1 MGNKTFRKATLW
13 LLVLFAV
20 FLFAPFSSSAD
31 DGYDAH
37 FFIRY
42 DSSTQTEDGTTSYH
56 PSHYFPVGTTA
67 SDYVYGSGGSD
78 YTSVDGKVL
87 TKVAYVAGA
96 EKVITE
102 GNVNLYDSFDTE
114 TNTEAL
120 HKYFETVYNNILQ
133 EPSKDVI
140 QTSIEKALGTKYA
153 TLYAKGE
160 IDVLWY
166 VSKAESSYVNVDGV
180 VYYVKTGQVVDK
192 PETDSST
199 VEIDGIKNL
208 KGRNFKKGDSWNFA
222 IQADTDGAPMPEKT
236 TARIQPE
243 DDAVEYFTF
252 GEIRFTRADL
262 KGANSKTFR
271 YTITESGSVANVT
284 NDSASHT
291 VNVTVSY
298 DRNKRKLSAKAEYM
312 NGGKSGSSAEFNNE
326 YHKPVTRVQV
336 EKVWSDSNDRSR
348 MRPESITIHLLRNGE
363 EIKTKTVTEAN
374 DWKWTFDNLDKF
386 DANDKE
392 YKYTI
397 KEDTVPFYTSAEST
411 DADGNTVITNTYKP
425 EKLELK
431 GDAALK
437 VTKVVVGKKSAEPF
451 TFKLTAAENY
461 GDAVKMPA
469 NTEVKTSDR
478 IPADGAET
486 KSFQP
491 VEITKAGTYKFKVK
505 ETTTTTA
512 GGWNYDNRERT
523 LTVKVA
529 DNKGHLEVVDADS
542 TLSATVT
549 NTFTPA
555 VMDGDTAIIGLKT
568 LIGRNMLKDEE
579 FNFTLKA
586 GDAATQKAIDEKDIV
601 LGSTNARVST
611 LADGSTTTF
620 MFGRA
625 EFSKEGE
632 YTFIV
637 TEKDGGKPGM
647 KYDTEG
653 KVLKVK
659 VSKEDG
665 VLKAVQMN
673 SPSYKNVYEAAGEYT
688 PAGTK
693 TLLNENGNKLSVKD
707 GQFEFNVYYS
717 GHEAR
722 EPVTTGTT
730 GSGKDAPIHFG
741 TLSYTISDL
750 EKLVAKGYADKKVL
764 ANGAEYSINYAVTEK
779 ETGNSALQQNTQTQ
793 TFRVVMKD
801 NGTGK
806 LTVKSGT
813 GKKLNFENEYKSEKA
828 TANFE
833 GLKVLEGRN
842 LKADEFTFKVTSDDA
857 DAPMPK
863 AREAQNRANGSV
875 NFGTVT
881 YGKDDLGDATEKTFT
896 YKVTESGK
904 QPGVRNDTETK
915 IVKVTVKDDGKG
927 HITAELDPK
936 AAPLFTFNNTYSTTS
951 RESSVTGQ
959 VSIKKA
965 LAGRAMEDG
974 EFHFVLKDENGK
986 TVGEGTNDKDGNI
999 SFPALTFKSVGT
1011 YNYTVEE
1018 VTGNDSHITYDATPY
1033 KVSAVVTDNLDGTL
1047 KVTWKSGTGAILF
1060 KNTYTVDPTDAAPS
1074 VEKKITGGNP
1084 AKDSTF
1090 RFTLTGTG
1098 NAPMPK
1104 GSVDGEKTETITGE
1118 GQTDFGKITFTR
1130 AGTYTYKV
1138 TEELGNEASYN
1149 YDSTEYTLTYKV
1161 TDVRGELKAEQSITA
1176 GGKSAD
1182 SMVFTNEYA
1191 PASMEGD
1198 AAITG
1203 TKELVGRSM
1212 LDGET
1217 FDFALKAGDEATQ
1230 KAIDDKDIVLT
1241 DTDASL
1247 SGMKDGE
1254 KATFSFGRAE
1264 FSKEGEYTFTVTE
1277 KDGGKAGMTY
1287 DTEAKTFKVKVFK
1300 KNGVM
1305 STVQEN
1311 KPTFK
1316 NTYEASG
1323 EYTPAG
1329 SKTLLNENG
1338 NKLSVKDNQFKFSVY
1353 YAGHEDGEPVITGTT
1368 TGGKDAAIQFG
1379 KLSYTISDLEKL
1391 VAKGYADKKVLE
1403 DGAEYSINYAVTE
1416 NAPKNSALQPNTQ
1429 VQTFRVV
1436 VTDNGSGNLA
1446 AKSTYGQK
1454 IAFENLYKSDKATV
1468 NLAEQKVL
1476 EGRTLKA
1483 DEFSFKVTSDEANA
1497 PMPEQTEVQN
1507 KADGS
1512 VNFGAITYGKND
1524 LGDATE
1530 KTFTYKVTESGN
1542 HPGVAN
1548 DTETKTVKVTVT
1560 DDGKGHIT
1568 AEMNPKAAPL
1578 FTFNNTYS
1586 TASQDSSVTGQVSIK
1601 KALAG
1606 RGMEDGEFHFV
1617 LKDENGKT
1625 VGNAANDKAG
1635 NITFDKLT
1643 FKKVGTYNYTVEEV
1657 AGNDRHITYDATPYT
1672 ISAIVTDNL
1681 DGTLKV
1687 TWKSGT
1693 GAILFKNTYTPD
1705 STDAAPSVEKKIAGK
1720 NPAKDS
1726 TFHFTLTGKDNA
1738 PMPEGSKDGRK
1749 TVKITGEGK
1758 ADFGKINFTRVG
1770 TYTYK
1775 VAEEN
1780 GNESS
1785 YNYDSTEYT
1794 LTYKVTDV
1802 RGTLKAEQSI
1812 TAGDKSADAM
1822 VFTNKYAPAS
1832 MEGDAA
1838 ITGTKEL
1845 VGRSMLKDEKFEFV
1859 LKAGDAE
1866 TQKALD
1872 EKDIVLDDTNASLS
1886 GMKDGEKA
1894 TFSFGRA
1901 EFSKE
1906 GEYTFTVT
1914 EKDGGKAGMTYDDNK
1929 KVLKVKV
1936 AKKNGI
1942 MTAVQE
1948 EIPAFRN
1955 TYEAAGEYTPEGTKT
1970 LLSEKKNKL
1979 TIKAGEFKFSVYYA
1993 GHEDQKPVTTGVTT
2007 SGKDADIHFGTLSY
2021 TVSDLEELVTK
2032 GYADKAELDNG
2043 ARYYIDYVVVE
2054 NASENNA
2061 LQANTQAPTFR
2072 VEVTDNGDG
2081 TLTAESEEGSKLAF
2095 ENLYKSDKATV
2106 HCNGQKVLEG
2116 RPLKADEFTFNVTS
2130 NDETAPMPEKTEV
2143 KNEEGGNID
2152 FGTITYGKD
2161 DLGDET
2167 EKTFTYQVKE
2177 SGEQPGVANDT
2188 ETKTVK
2194 VTVKDDGE
2202 GHITAETEPKE
2213 APLFAFNNTY
2223 STTSKESS
2231 VTDTVKI
2238 RKTLT
2243 GRKLKNKEFTFV
2255 LKDKDGKNVAEA
2267 KNNADGSVAFKNLT
2281 FDEVGTYNYTVKE
2294 VKGNAKRVT
2303 YDANAYQVTATVTD
2317 NLDGTLSVKW
2327 STGTKKE
2334 IHFYNRY
2341 KKKTVNDSNSH
2352 GKNGDKDDNN
2362 NIGPFTG
2369 DDNNAD
2375 LYLGLMGASAAILA
2389 ALAGSRKKRKR

>member
-1 MGNKTFRKATLW
+1 M
-13 LLVLFAV
+13 LVLFAV
-20 FLFAPFSSSAD
+20 FCFAPFSSSAD

-42 DSSTQTEDGTTSYH
+42 DSSTQTEDGTTQYS
-56 PSHYFPVGTTA
+56 PKHYFPVGTTA
-67 SDYVYGSGGSD
+67 PDYVYGNSGSD

-87 TKVAYVAGA
+87 TKVAYVPGA
-96 EKVITE
+96 ETVITG
-102 GNVNLYDSFDTE
+102 GNVNLYDSFGTE
-114 TNTEAL
+114 ANTEAL
-120 HKYFETVYNNILQ
+120 HKYFKTVYDNILQ
-133 EPSKDVI
+133 EPSRDVI
-140 QTSIEKALGTKYA
+140 QASIEKALGAKYA

-192 PETDSST
+192 PETDSGT

-222 IQADTDGAPMPEKT
+222 IQADTNDAPMPEKT
-236 TARIQPE
+236 TARIQSE
-243 DDAVEYFTF
+243 DGAVEYFTF
-252 GEIRFTRADL
+252 GEIHFTRADL
-262 KGANSKTFR
+262 KGSNSKTFR

-298 DRNKRKLSAKAEYM
+298 DRNKSKLSAKAEYL

-363 EIKTKTVTEAN
+363 EIKTKTVTEAD

-437 VTKVVVGKKSAEPF
+437 VTKVVIGKKSTEPF

-469 NTEVKTSDR
+469 NTEVKTSDS

-555 VMDGDTAIIGLKT
+555 VMDADTAITGRKT
-568 LIGRNMLKDEE
+568 LVGRNMLKDEE

-586 GDAATQKAIDEKDIV
+586 GDAATRKAIDEKDIV

-673 SPSYKNVYEAAGEYT
+673 SPSCKNVYEAAGEYT

-717 GHEAR
+717 GHEDR

-793 TFRVVMKD
+793 TFRVVVKD

-806 LTVKSGT
+806 LTVESGT
-813 GKKLNFENEYKSEKA
+813 GKKLNFENIYKSDKA
-828 TANFE
+828 TVNFE
-833 GLKVLEGRN
+833 GQKVLEGRN

-896 YKVTESGK
+896 YKVSESGK
-904 QPGVRNDTETK
+904 QPGVSNDTETK

-927 HITAELDPK
+927 HITAETNPK
-936 AAPLFTFNNTYSTTS
+936 TAPLFAFNNTYSTKPMDS
-951 RESSVTGQ
+951 AVTGQ
-959 VSIKKA
+959 VQIKKA
-965 LAGRAMEDG
+965 LAGRSMEEG
-974 EFHFVLKDENGK
+974 EFHFVLKNEEGK
-986 TVGEGTNDKDGNI
+986 TLDNAVNDKDGNI
-999 SFPALTFKSVGT
+999 TFKKLTFKNVGT

-1018 VTGNDSHITYDATPY
+1018 VAGNDRHITYDTNSY
-1033 KVSAVVTDNLDGTL
+1033 NVSAAVTDNLDGTL
-1047 KVTWKSGTGAILF
+1047 KVTWTSGTGAILF
-1060 KNTYTVDPTDAAPS
+1060 KNTYTVDPTDATPS
-1074 VEKKITGGNP
+1074 VEKKIAGGNP

-1090 RFTLTGTG
+1090 RFTLTGKD
-1098 NAPMPK
+1098 NAPMPE
-1104 GSVDGEKTETITGE
+1104 GSKDGKKSTSVTGE
-1118 GQTDFGKITFTR
+1118 GKADFGKITFDK

-1138 TEELGNEASYN
+1138 AEENGNESSYN
-1149 YDSTEYTLTYKV
+1149 YDSNEYTLIYKV
-1161 TDVRGELKAEQSITA
+1161 KDVKGELKAEQSITA
-1176 GGKSAD
+1176 GDKSAD
-1182 SMVFTNEYA
+1182 EMVFTNEYA
-1191 PASMEGD
+1191 PASMDGD
-1198 AAITG
+1198 TAITG
-1203 TKELVGRSM
+1203 TKELAGRSM
-1212 LDGET
+1212 QKDEKFEFT
-1217 FDFALKAGDEATQ
+1217 LKAGDEATQ
-1230 KAIDDKDIVLT
+1230 KAIDEKDIVLD
-1241 DTDASL
+1241 DTNASL
-1247 SGMKDGE
+1247 SGMRDGQ
-1254 KATFSFGRAE
+1254 KSTFSFGRAE

-1287 DTEAKTFKVKVFK
+1287 DTKEKTFKVKVAK
-1300 KNGVM
+1300 VNGIM
-1305 STVQEN
+1305 TAVQEET
-1311 KPTFK
+1311 PTFK
-1316 NTYEASG
+1316 NVYEAFG
-1323 EYTPAG
+1323 EFTPAG
-1329 SKTLLNENG
+1329 TKTLLSENG

-1353 YAGHEDGEPVITGTT
+1353 YTGHTDGEAVTTGTT
-1368 TGGKDAAIQFG
+1368 GNGKDAEIGFG

-1391 VAKGYADKKVLE
+1391 VAKGYADKE
-1403 DGAEYSINYAVTE
+1403 
-1416 NAPKNSALQPNTQ
+1416 
-1429 VQTFRVV
+1429 
-1436 VTDNGSGNLA
+1436 
-1446 AKSTYGQK
+1446 
-1454 IAFENLYKSDKATV
+1454 
-1468 NLAEQKVL
+1468 
-1476 EGRTLKA
+1476 
-1483 DEFSFKVTSDEANA
+1483 
-1497 PMPEQTEVQN
+1497 
-1507 KADGS
+1507 
-1512 VNFGAITYGKND
+1512 
-1524 LGDATE
+1524 
-1530 KTFTYKVTESGN
+1530 
-1542 HPGVAN
+1542 
-1548 DTETKTVKVTVT
+1548 
-1560 DDGKGHIT
+1560 
-1568 AEMNPKAAPL
+1568 
-1578 FTFNNTYS
+1578 
-1586 TASQDSSVTGQVSIK
+1586 
-1601 KALAG
+1601 
-1606 RGMEDGEFHFV
+1606 
-1617 LKDENGKT
+1617 
-1625 VGNAANDKAG
+1625 
-1635 NITFDKLT
+1635 
-1643 FKKVGTYNYTVEEV
+1643 
-1657 AGNDRHITYDATPYT
+1657 
-1672 ISAIVTDNL
+1672 
-1681 DGTLKV
+1681 
-1687 TWKSGT
+1687 
-1693 GAILFKNTYTPD
+1693 
-1705 STDAAPSVEKKIAGK
+1705 
-1720 NPAKDS
+1720 
-1726 TFHFTLTGKDNA
+1726 
-1738 PMPEGSKDGRK
+1738 
-1749 TVKITGEGK
+1749 
-1758 ADFGKINFTRVG
+1758 
-1770 TYTYK
+1770 
-1775 VAEEN
+1775 
-1780 GNESS
+1780 
-1785 YNYDSTEYT
+1785 
-1794 LTYKVTDV
+1794 
-1802 RGTLKAEQSI
+1802 
-1812 TAGDKSADAM
+1812 
-1822 VFTNKYAPAS
+1822 
-1832 MEGDAA
+1832 
-1838 ITGTKEL
+1838 
-1845 VGRSMLKDEKFEFV
+1845 
-1859 LKAGDAE
+1859 
-1866 TQKALD
+1866 
-1872 EKDIVLDDTNASLS
+1872 
-1886 GMKDGEKA
+1886 
-1894 TFSFGRA
+1894 
-1901 EFSKE
+1901 
-1906 GEYTFTVT
+1906 
-1914 EKDGGKAGMTYDDNK
+1914 
-1929 KVLKVKV
+1929 
-1936 AKKNGI
+1936 
-1942 MTAVQE
+1942 
-1948 EIPAFRN
+1948 
-1955 TYEAAGEYTPEGTKT
+1955 
-1970 LLSEKKNKL
+1970 
-1979 TIKAGEFKFSVYYA
+1979 
-1993 GHEDQKPVTTGVTT
+1993 
-2007 SGKDADIHFGTLSY
+2007 
-2021 TVSDLEELVTK
+2021 
-2032 GYADKAELDNG
+2032 ELDNG
-2043 ARYYIDYVVVE
+2043 ARYYIDYVVIE

-2061 LQANTQAPTFR
+2061 LQANTQEPTFR

-2081 TLTAESEEGSKLAF
+2081 TLRAESEEGSKLAF
-2095 ENLYKSDKATV
+2095 ENLYKSNKATV
-2106 HCNGQKVLEG
+2106 HLNGQKVLEG

-2130 NDETAPMPEKTEV
+2130 DEENAPMPEKTEV
-2143 KNEEGGNID
+2143 KNKEGGNID

-2161 DLGDET
+2161 DLGDAT

-2194 VTVKDDGE
+2194 VTVKDDGKC
-2202 GHITAETEPKE
+2202 HITAETEPKE

-2267 KNNADGSVAFKNLT
+2267 KNNADGSIAFKSLT

-2294 VKGNAKRVT
+2294 VKGNAKRVS

-2341 KKKTVNDSNSH
+2341 KKKTVTPNPSGKH
-2352 GKNGDKDDNN
+2352 GGKADNN

-2369 DDNNAD
+2369 DDSNAD

-2389 ALAGSRKKRKR
+2389 ALAGSRKKRKL

>member
-1 MGNKTFRKATLW
+1 M
-13 LLVLFAV
+13 VAV

-42 DSSTQTEDGTTSYH
+42 DSSTQTEDGTTHYS
-56 PSHYFPVGTTA
+56 PKHYFPVGTTA
-67 SDYVYGSGGSD
+67 SGYVYGSGGSD

-87 TKVAYVAGA
+87 TKSAYVPGA
-96 EKVITE
+96 EAAITG

-114 TNTEAL
+114 AL
-120 HKYFETVYNNILQ
+120 HTYFKTVYDNILQ
-133 EPSKDVI
+133 EPSRDVI
-140 QTSIEKALGTKYA
+140 QASIEKALGAKYA
-153 TLYAKGE
+153 EMYAKGE

-222 IQADTDGAPMPEKT
+222 IKADTDDAPMPEKT

-252 GEIRFTRADL
+252 GEIHFTRADL
-262 KGANSKTFR
+262 KGSNSKTFR

-298 DRNKRKLSAKAEYM
+298 DQNKRKLSAKAEYL

-363 EIKTKTVTEAN
+363 EIKTKTVTEAD

-397 KEDTVPFYTSAEST
+397 KEDTVPFYTSAENT

-469 NTEVKTSDR
+469 NTEVNTSDS

-512 GGWNYDNRERT
+512 GGWDYDNRERT

-555 VMDGDTAIIGLKT
+555 VMDGDTAITGLKT

-717 GHEAR
+717 GHEDR

-764 ANGAEYSINYAVTEK
+764 ENGAEYSINYTVTEK

-828 TANFE
+828 TVNFE

-896 YKVTESGK
+896 YKVSESGNH
-904 QPGVRNDTETK
+904 PGVSNDTATK
-915 IVKVTVKDDGKG
+915 TVKVTVKDDGKG
-927 HITAELDPK
+927 HITAETDPK
-936 AAPLFTFNNTYSTTS
+936 AAPLFTFNNTYSTAPQD
-951 RESSVTGQ
+951 SSVTGQ

-965 LAGRAMEDG
+965 LAGRTMEDG
-974 EFHFVLKDENGK
+974 EFRFVLKDENGK

-999 SFPALTFKSVGT
+999 SFPALTFKNVGT

-1018 VTGNDSHITYDATPY
+1018 VAGNDSHITYDATPY

-1060 KNTYTVDPTDAAPS
+1060 KNTYRVDPTDVAPS
-1074 VEKKITGGNP
+1074 AEKKITGENP

-1104 GSVDGEKTETITGE
+1104 GSVDGEKTETIAGE

-1138 TEELGNEASYN
+1138 TEELGNETSYN

-1230 KAIDDKDIVLT
+1230 KAIDEKDIVLT

-1287 DTEAKTFKVKVFK
+1287 DD
-1300 KNGVM
+1300 
-1305 STVQEN
+1305 
-1311 KPTFK
+1311 
-1316 NTYEASG
+1316 
-1323 EYTPAG
+1323 
-1329 SKTLLNENG
+1329 NE
-1338 NKLSVKDNQFKFSVY
+1338 
-1353 YAGHEDGEPVITGTT
+1353 
-1368 TGGKDAAIQFG
+1368 
-1379 KLSYTISDLEKL
+1379 
-1391 VAKGYADKKVLE
+1391 
-1403 DGAEYSINYAVTE
+1403 
-1416 NAPKNSALQPNTQ
+1416 
-1429 VQTFRVV
+1429 
-1436 VTDNGSGNLA
+1436 
-1446 AKSTYGQK
+1446 
-1454 IAFENLYKSDKATV
+1454 
-1468 NLAEQKVL
+1468 
-1476 EGRTLKA
+1476 
-1483 DEFSFKVTSDEANA
+1483 
-1497 PMPEQTEVQN
+1497 
-1507 KADGS
+1507 
-1512 VNFGAITYGKND
+1512 
-1524 LGDATE
+1524 
-1530 KTFTYKVTESGN
+1530 
-1542 HPGVAN
+1542 
-1548 DTETKTVKVTVT
+1548 
-1560 DDGKGHIT
+1560 
-1568 AEMNPKAAPL
+1568 
-1578 FTFNNTYS
+1578 
-1586 TASQDSSVTGQVSIK
+1586 
-1601 KALAG
+1601 
-1606 RGMEDGEFHFV
+1606 
-1617 LKDENGKT
+1617 
-1625 VGNAANDKAG
+1625 
-1635 NITFDKLT
+1635 
-1643 FKKVGTYNYTVEEV
+1643 
-1657 AGNDRHITYDATPYT
+1657 
-1672 ISAIVTDNL
+1672 
-1681 DGTLKV
+1681 
-1687 TWKSGT
+1687 
-1693 GAILFKNTYTPD
+1693 
-1705 STDAAPSVEKKIAGK
+1705 
-1720 NPAKDS
+1720 
-1726 TFHFTLTGKDNA
+1726 
-1738 PMPEGSKDGRK
+1738 
-1749 TVKITGEGK
+1749 
-1758 ADFGKINFTRVG
+1758 
-1770 TYTYK
+1770 
-1775 VAEEN
+1775 
-1780 GNESS
+1780 
-1785 YNYDSTEYT
+1785 
-1794 LTYKVTDV
+1794 
-1802 RGTLKAEQSI
+1802 
-1812 TAGDKSADAM
+1812 
-1822 VFTNKYAPAS
+1822 
-1832 MEGDAA
+1832 
-1838 ITGTKEL
+1838 
-1845 VGRSMLKDEKFEFV
+1845 
-1859 LKAGDAE
+1859 
-1866 TQKALD
+1866 
-1872 EKDIVLDDTNASLS
+1872 
-1886 GMKDGEKA
+1886 
-1894 TFSFGRA
+1894 
-1901 EFSKE
+1901 
-1906 GEYTFTVT
+1906 
-1914 EKDGGKAGMTYDDNK
+1914 

-1948 EIPAFRN
+1948 ETPAFRN

-2007 SGKDADIHFGTLSY
+2007 SGKDAAIHFGTLTY
-2021 TVSDLEELVTK
+2021 TVSDLEKLVAK

-2106 HCNGQKVLEG
+2106 HFNGQKVLEG

-2161 DLGDET
+2161 DLGDAT

-2267 KNNADGSVAFKNLT
+2267 KNNADGSVAFKSLT

-2294 VKGNAKRVT
+2294 VKGNAKRVS
-2303 YDANAYQVTATVTD
+2303 YDTNAYNVTATVTD

-2334 IHFYNRY
+2334 IRFYNRY
-2341 KKKTVNDSNSH
+2341 KTKTVTSNSNGKH
-2352 GKNGDKDDNN
+2352 GGKADNN

-2369 DDNNAD
+2369 DDSNAD
-2375 LYLGLMGASAAILA
+2375 LYLGLMGASAAVLA
-2389 ALAGSRKKRKR
+2389 ALAGSRKKRKL

>member
-1 MGNKTFRKATLW
+1 M
-13 LLVLFAV
+13 LVLFAV
-20 FLFAPFSSSAD
+20 FCFAPFSSSAD

-42 DSSTQTEDGTTSYH
+42 DSSTQTEDGTTQYS
-56 PSHYFPVGTTA
+56 PKHYFPVGTTA
-67 SDYVYGSGGSD
+67 PDYVYGNSGSD

-87 TKVAYVAGA
+87 TKVAYVPGA
-96 EKVITE
+96 ETVITG
-102 GNVNLYDSFDTE
+102 GNVNLYDSFGTE
-114 TNTEAL
+114 ANTEAL
-120 HKYFETVYNNILQ
+120 HKYFKTVYDNILQ
-133 EPSKDVI
+133 EPSRDVI
-140 QTSIEKALGTKYA
+140 QASIEKALGAKYA

-192 PETDSST
+192 PETDSGT

-222 IQADTDGAPMPEKT
+222 IQADTNDAPMPEKT
-236 TARIQPE
+236 TARIQSE
-243 DDAVEYFTF
+243 DGAVEYFTF
-252 GEIRFTRADL
+252 GEIHFTRADL
-262 KGANSKTFR
+262 KGSNSKTFR

-298 DRNKRKLSAKAEYM
+298 DRNKSKLSAKAEYL

-363 EIKTKTVTEAN
+363 EIKTKTVTEAD

-437 VTKVVVGKKSAEPF
+437 VTKVVIGKKSTEPF

-469 NTEVKTSDR
+469 NTEVKTSDS

-555 VMDGDTAIIGLKT
+555 VMDADTAITGRKT
-568 LIGRNMLKDEE
+568 LVGRNMLKDEE

-586 GDAATQKAIDEKDIV
+586 GDAATRKAIDEKDIV

-673 SPSYKNVYEAAGEYT
+673 SPSCKNVYEAAGEYT

-717 GHEAR
+717 GHEDR

-793 TFRVVMKD
+793 TFRVVVKD

-806 LTVKSGT
+806 LTVESGT
-813 GKKLNFENEYKSEKA
+813 GKKLNFENIYKSDKA
-828 TANFE
+828 TVNFE
-833 GLKVLEGRN
+833 GQKVLEGRN

-896 YKVTESGK
+896 YKVSESGK
-904 QPGVRNDTETK
+904 QPGVSNDTETK

-927 HITAELDPK
+927 HITAETNPK
-936 AAPLFTFNNTYSTTS
+936 TAPLFAFNNTYSTKPMDS
-951 RESSVTGQ
+951 AVTGQ
-959 VSIKKA
+959 VQIKKA
-965 LAGRAMEDG
+965 LAGRSMEEG
-974 EFHFVLKDENGK
+974 EFHFVLKNEEGK
-986 TVGEGTNDKDGNI
+986 TLDNAVNDKDGNI
-999 SFPALTFKSVGT
+999 TFKKLTFKNVGT

-1018 VTGNDSHITYDATPY
+1018 VAGNDRHITYDTNSY
-1033 KVSAVVTDNLDGTL
+1033 NVSAAVTDNLDGTL
-1047 KVTWKSGTGAILF
+1047 KVTWTSGTGAILF
-1060 KNTYTVDPTDAAPS
+1060 KNTYTVDPTDATPS
-1074 VEKKITGGNP
+1074 VEKKIAGGNP

-1090 RFTLTGTG
+1090 RFILTGKD
-1098 NAPMPK
+1098 NAPMPE
-1104 GSVDGEKTETITGE
+1104 GSKDGKKSTSVTGE
-1118 GQTDFGKITFTR
+1118 GKADFGKITFDK

-1138 TEELGNEASYN
+1138 AEENGNESSYN
-1149 YDSTEYTLTYKV
+1149 YDSNEYTLIYKV
-1161 TDVRGELKAEQSITA
+1161 KDVKGELKAEQSITA
-1176 GGKSAD
+1176 GDKSAD
-1182 SMVFTNEYA
+1182 EMVFTNEYA
-1191 PASMEGD
+1191 PASMDGD
-1198 AAITG
+1198 TAITG
-1203 TKELVGRSM
+1203 TKELAGRSM
-1212 LDGET
+1212 QKDEKFEFT
-1217 FDFALKAGDEATQ
+1217 LKAGDEATQ
-1230 KAIDDKDIVLT
+1230 KAIDEKDIVLD
-1241 DTDASL
+1241 DTNASL
-1247 SGMKDGE
+1247 SGMRDGQ
-1254 KATFSFGRAE
+1254 KSTFSFGRAE

-1287 DTEAKTFKVKVFK
+1287 DTKEKTFKVKVAK
-1300 KNGVM
+1300 VNGIM
-1305 STVQEN
+1305 TAVQEET
-1311 KPTFK
+1311 PTFK
-1316 NTYEASG
+1316 NVYEASG
-1323 EYTPAG
+1323 EFTPAG
-1329 SKTLLNENG
+1329 TKTLLSENG

-1353 YAGHEDGEPVITGTT
+1353 YTGHTDGEAVTTGTT
-1368 TGGKDAAIQFG
+1368 GNGKDAEIGFG

-1391 VAKGYADKKVLE
+1391 VAKGYADKE
-1403 DGAEYSINYAVTE
+1403 
-1416 NAPKNSALQPNTQ
+1416 
-1429 VQTFRVV
+1429 
-1436 VTDNGSGNLA
+1436 
-1446 AKSTYGQK
+1446 
-1454 IAFENLYKSDKATV
+1454 
-1468 NLAEQKVL
+1468 
-1476 EGRTLKA
+1476 
-1483 DEFSFKVTSDEANA
+1483 
-1497 PMPEQTEVQN
+1497 
-1507 KADGS
+1507 
-1512 VNFGAITYGKND
+1512 
-1524 LGDATE
+1524 
-1530 KTFTYKVTESGN
+1530 
-1542 HPGVAN
+1542 
-1548 DTETKTVKVTVT
+1548 
-1560 DDGKGHIT
+1560 
-1568 AEMNPKAAPL
+1568 
-1578 FTFNNTYS
+1578 
-1586 TASQDSSVTGQVSIK
+1586 
-1601 KALAG
+1601 
-1606 RGMEDGEFHFV
+1606 
-1617 LKDENGKT
+1617 
-1625 VGNAANDKAG
+1625 
-1635 NITFDKLT
+1635 
-1643 FKKVGTYNYTVEEV
+1643 
-1657 AGNDRHITYDATPYT
+1657 
-1672 ISAIVTDNL
+1672 
-1681 DGTLKV
+1681 
-1687 TWKSGT
+1687 
-1693 GAILFKNTYTPD
+1693 
-1705 STDAAPSVEKKIAGK
+1705 
-1720 NPAKDS
+1720 
-1726 TFHFTLTGKDNA
+1726 
-1738 PMPEGSKDGRK
+1738 
-1749 TVKITGEGK
+1749 
-1758 ADFGKINFTRVG
+1758 
-1770 TYTYK
+1770 
-1775 VAEEN
+1775 
-1780 GNESS
+1780 
-1785 YNYDSTEYT
+1785 
-1794 LTYKVTDV
+1794 
-1802 RGTLKAEQSI
+1802 
-1812 TAGDKSADAM
+1812 
-1822 VFTNKYAPAS
+1822 
-1832 MEGDAA
+1832 
-1838 ITGTKEL
+1838 
-1845 VGRSMLKDEKFEFV
+1845 
-1859 LKAGDAE
+1859 
-1866 TQKALD
+1866 
-1872 EKDIVLDDTNASLS
+1872 
-1886 GMKDGEKA
+1886 
-1894 TFSFGRA
+1894 
-1901 EFSKE
+1901 
-1906 GEYTFTVT
+1906 
-1914 EKDGGKAGMTYDDNK
+1914 
-1929 KVLKVKV
+1929 
-1936 AKKNGI
+1936 
-1942 MTAVQE
+1942 
-1948 EIPAFRN
+1948 
-1955 TYEAAGEYTPEGTKT
+1955 
-1970 LLSEKKNKL
+1970 
-1979 TIKAGEFKFSVYYA
+1979 
-1993 GHEDQKPVTTGVTT
+1993 
-2007 SGKDADIHFGTLSY
+2007 
-2021 TVSDLEELVTK
+2021 
-2032 GYADKAELDNG
+2032 ELDNG
-2043 ARYYIDYVVVE
+2043 ARYYIDYVVIE

-2061 LQANTQAPTFR
+2061 LQANTQEPTFR

-2081 TLTAESEEGSKLAF
+2081 TLRAESEEGSKLAF
-2095 ENLYKSDKATV
+2095 ENLYKSNKATV
-2106 HCNGQKVLEG
+2106 HLNGQKVLEG

-2130 NDETAPMPEKTEV
+2130 DEENAPMPEKTEV
-2143 KNEEGGNID
+2143 KNKEGGNID

-2161 DLGDET
+2161 DLGDAT

-2194 VTVKDDGE
+2194 VTVKDDGKC
-2202 GHITAETEPKE
+2202 HITAETEPKE

-2267 KNNADGSVAFKNLT
+2267 KNNADGSIAFKSLT

-2294 VKGNAKRVT
+2294 VKGNAKRVS

-2341 KKKTVNDSNSH
+2341 KKKTVTPNPSGKH
-2352 GKNGDKDDNN
+2352 GGKADNN

-2369 DDNNAD
+2369 DDSNAD

-2389 ALAGSRKKRKR
+2389 ALAGSRKKRKL

>member
-1 MGNKTFRKATLW
+1 MGNKISRKATLW

-42 DSSTQTEDGTTSYH
+42 DSSTQTEDGTTHYS
-56 PSHYFPVGTTA
+56 PKHYFPVGTTA
-67 SDYVYGSGGSD
+67 SGYVYGSGGSD

-87 TKVAYVAGA
+87 TKSAYVPGA
-96 EKVITE
+96 EAAITG

-114 TNTEAL
+114 AL
-120 HKYFETVYNNILQ
+120 HTYFKTVYDNILQ
-133 EPSKDVI
+133 EPSRDVI
-140 QTSIEKALGTKYA
+140 QASIEKALGAKYA
-153 TLYAKGE
+153 AMYAKGE

-199 VEIDGIKNL
+199 VEIDGVKNL

-222 IQADTDGAPMPEKT
+222 IKADTDDAPMPEKT

-252 GEIRFTRADL
+252 GEIHFTRADL
-262 KGANSKTFR
+262 KGSNSKTFR

-298 DRNKRKLSAKAEYM
+298 DRNKRKLSAKAEYL
-312 NGGKSGSSAEFNNE
+312 NDGKSGSSAEFNNE

-469 NTEVKTSDR
+469 NTEVKTSDS

-486 KSFQP
+486 KFFQP

-512 GGWNYDNRERT
+512 GGWDYDNRERT

-555 VMDGDTAIIGLKT
+555 VMDGDTAITGLKT
-568 LIGRNMLKDEE
+568 LIGRNMLRDEE

-586 GDAATQKAIDEKDIV
+586 GDEATQKAIDEKDIV

-653 KVLKVK
+653 KILKVK

-665 VLKAVQMN
+665 ALKAVQMN

-717 GHEAR
+717 GHEDR

-764 ANGAEYSINYAVTEK
+764 ANGTEYSINYAVTEK

-828 TANFE
+828 TVNFE

-896 YKVTESGK
+896 YKVSESGNH
-904 QPGVRNDTETK
+904 PGVSNDTATK
-915 IVKVTVKDDGKG
+915 TVKVTVKDDGKG
-927 HITAELDPK
+927 HITAETDPK
-936 AAPLFTFNNTYSTTS
+936 AAPLFTFNNTYSTAP
-951 RESSVTGQ
+951 RDSSVTGQ

-999 SFPALTFKSVGT
+999 SFPALTFK
-1011 YNYTVEE
+1011 N
-1018 VTGNDSHITYDATPY
+1018 
-1033 KVSAVVTDNLDGTL
+1033 
-1047 KVTWKSGTGAILF
+1047 
-1060 KNTYTVDPTDAAPS
+1060 
-1074 VEKKITGGNP
+1074 
-1084 AKDSTF
+1084 
-1090 RFTLTGTG
+1090 
-1098 NAPMPK
+1098 
-1104 GSVDGEKTETITGE
+1104 
-1118 GQTDFGKITFTR
+1118 
-1130 AGTYTYKV
+1130 
-1138 TEELGNEASYN
+1138 
-1149 YDSTEYTLTYKV
+1149 
-1161 TDVRGELKAEQSITA
+1161 
-1176 GGKSAD
+1176 
-1182 SMVFTNEYA
+1182 
-1191 PASMEGD
+1191 
-1198 AAITG
+1198 
-1203 TKELVGRSM
+1203 
-1212 LDGET
+1212 
-1217 FDFALKAGDEATQ
+1217 
-1230 KAIDDKDIVLT
+1230 
-1241 DTDASL
+1241 
-1247 SGMKDGE
+1247 
-1254 KATFSFGRAE
+1254 
-1264 FSKEGEYTFTVTE
+1264 
-1277 KDGGKAGMTY
+1277 
-1287 DTEAKTFKVKVFK
+1287 
-1300 KNGVM
+1300 
-1305 STVQEN
+1305 
-1311 KPTFK
+1311 
-1316 NTYEASG
+1316 
-1323 EYTPAG
+1323 
-1329 SKTLLNENG
+1329 
-1338 NKLSVKDNQFKFSVY
+1338 
-1353 YAGHEDGEPVITGTT
+1353 
-1368 TGGKDAAIQFG
+1368 
-1379 KLSYTISDLEKL
+1379 
-1391 VAKGYADKKVLE
+1391 
-1403 DGAEYSINYAVTE
+1403 
-1416 NAPKNSALQPNTQ
+1416 
-1429 VQTFRVV
+1429 
-1436 VTDNGSGNLA
+1436 
-1446 AKSTYGQK
+1446 
-1454 IAFENLYKSDKATV
+1454 
-1468 NLAEQKVL
+1468 
-1476 EGRTLKA
+1476 
-1483 DEFSFKVTSDEANA
+1483 
-1497 PMPEQTEVQN
+1497 
-1507 KADGS
+1507 
-1512 VNFGAITYGKND
+1512 
-1524 LGDATE
+1524 
-1530 KTFTYKVTESGN
+1530 
-1542 HPGVAN
+1542 
-1548 DTETKTVKVTVT
+1548 
-1560 DDGKGHIT
+1560 
-1568 AEMNPKAAPL
+1568 
-1578 FTFNNTYS
+1578 
-1586 TASQDSSVTGQVSIK
+1586 
-1601 KALAG
+1601 
-1606 RGMEDGEFHFV
+1606 
-1617 LKDENGKT
+1617 
-1625 VGNAANDKAG
+1625 
-1635 NITFDKLT
+1635 
-1643 FKKVGTYNYTVEEV
+1643 VGTYNYTVEEV

-1720 NPAKDS
+1720 NPAKNS
-1726 TFHFTLTGKDNA
+1726 TFRFTLTGKDNA
-1738 PMPEGSKDGRK
+1738 PMPEGSKDGKK
-1749 TVKITGEGK
+1749 TVKITGEGQT
-1758 ADFGKINFTRVG
+1758 DFGKITFTQAG

-1812 TAGDKSADAM
+1812 TAGGKSADAM

-1866 TQKALD
+1866 TQKAID

-1914 EKDGGKAGMTYDDNK
+1914 EKDGGKAGMTYDDNE

-1936 AKKNGI
+1936 AKKNGV

-1948 EIPAFRN
+1948 ETPAFRN

-2007 SGKDADIHFGTLSY
+2007 SGKDAAIHFGTLSY
-2021 TVSDLEELVTK
+2021 TVSDLEKLVAKGYAAKTAKEDGAEYSINYVVTENATGNSALQQNTQSTPFRVVVKDNAGGKLSVESGTGKKLDFENEYKSEKAAVSFEGLKVLEGRKLDADEFTFHVTSDDENAPMPEQTEVKNKANGQISFGTVTYGKDDLGDETEKTFTYKVKESGNRPGVANDTETKIVKVTVKDDGKGHITAETDPKTAPLFAFNNTYSTKPMDSAVTGQVQIKKALAGRSMEEGEFHFVLKNEEGKTLDNAVNDKDGNITFKKLTFKNVGTYNYTVEEVAGNDRHITYDTNSYNVSAAVTDNLDGTLKVTWTSGTGAILFKNTYTVDPTDATPSVEKKIAGGNPAKDSTFRFTLTGKDNAPMPEGSKDGVKSASITGEGKADFGKITFDKAGTYTYKVAEENGNESSYNYDSTEYTLTYKVTDVKGELKAEQSITAGDKSADEMVFTNEYAPASMDGDTAITGTKELTGRSMLKDEKFEFTLKAGDEATQKAIDEKDIVLDDTSAGLSGMRDGQKSTFSFGRAEFSKEGEYTFTVTEKDGGKAGMTYDTKEKTFKVKVAKENGVMTAVQEETPTFKNVYEASGEFTPAGTKTLLSENGNKLSVKDNQFKFSVYYAGHTDGEAVTTGTTGNGKDAEIGFGKLTYTISGLEKLVAK

-2106 HCNGQKVLEG
+2106 HFNGQKVLEG

-2130 NDETAPMPEKTEV
+2130 DEENAPMPEKTEV

-2161 DLGDET
+2161 DLGDAT

-2267 KNNADGSVAFKNLT
+2267 KNNADGSVAFKSLT
-2281 FDEVGTYNYTVKE
+2281 FDEVGTYNYIVKE
-2294 VKGNAKRVT
+2294 VKGNAKRVS
-2303 YDANAYQVTATVTD
+2303 YDANAYNVTATVTD

-2341 KKKTVNDSNSH
+2341 KKKTVTPNPSGKH
-2352 GKNGDKDDNN
+2352 GGKDDNN

-2375 LYLGLMGASAAILA
+2375 LYLGLMGASAALLA
-2389 ALAGSRKKRKR
+2389 ALAGSRKKRKL

>member
-1 MGNKTFRKATLW
+1 M
-13 LLVLFAV
+13 LVLFAV
-20 FLFAPFSSSAD
+20 FCFAPFSSSAD

-42 DSSTQTEDGTTSYH
+42 DSSTQTEDGTTQYS
-56 PSHYFPVGTTA
+56 PKHYFPVGTTA
-67 SDYVYGSGGSD
+67 PDYVYGNSGSD

-87 TKVAYVAGA
+87 TKVANVPGA
-96 EKVITE
+96 EKVITS
-102 GNVNLYDSFDTE
+102 GNVNLYDSFGTE
-114 TNTEAL
+114 ANTEAL
-120 HKYFETVYNNILQ
+120 HKYFKTVYDNILQ
-133 EPSKDVI
+133 EPSRDVI
-140 QTSIEKALGTKYA
+140 QASIEKALGAKYA

-192 PETDSST
+192 PETDSGT

-222 IQADTDGAPMPEKT
+222 IKADTDDAPMPEKT

-252 GEIRFTRADL
+252 GEIHFTRADL
-262 KGANSKTFR
+262 KGSNSKTFR

-298 DRNKRKLSAKAEYM
+298 DRNKSKLSAKAEYL

-363 EIKTKTVTEAN
+363 EIKTKTVTEAD

-397 KEDTVPFYTSAEST
+397 KEDTVPFYTSAENT

-437 VTKVVVGKKSAEPF
+437 VTKVVIGKKSTEPF

-469 NTEVKTSDR
+469 NTEVKTSDS

-555 VMDGDTAIIGLKT
+555 VMDADTAITGRKT
-568 LIGRNMLKDEE
+568 LVGRNMLKDEE

-586 GDAATQKAIDEKDIV
+586 GDAATRKAIDEKDIV

-673 SPSYKNVYEAAGEYT
+673 SPSCKNVYEAAGEYT

-707 GQFEFNVYYS
+707 GQFEFNVYYA
-717 GHEAR
+717 GHEDR

-793 TFRVVMKD
+793 TFRVVVKD

-806 LTVKSGT
+806 LTVESGT
-813 GKKLNFENEYKSEKA
+813 GKKLNFENIYKSDKA
-828 TANFE
+828 TVNFE
-833 GLKVLEGRN
+833 GQKVLEGRN

-896 YKVTESGK
+896 YKVKESGNR
-904 QPGVRNDTETK
+904 PGVANDTETK
-915 IVKVTVKDDGKG
+915 TVKVTVKDDGKG
-927 HITAELDPK
+927 HITAETDPK
-936 AAPLFTFNNTYSTTS
+936 TAPLFAFNNTYSTKPMDS
-951 RESSVTGQ
+951 AVTGQ
-959 VSIKKA
+959 VQIKKA

-974 EFHFVLKDENGK
+974 EFHFVLKDEKGK

-999 SFPALTFKSVGT
+999 SFPALTFKNVGT

-1018 VTGNDSHITYDATPY
+1018 VAGNDRHITYDATPY

-1060 KNTYTVDPTDAAPS
+1060 KNTYRVDPTDVTPS
-1074 VEKKITGGNP
+1074 VEKKITGENP

-1104 GSVDGEKTETITGE
+1104 GSVDGEKTETIAGE

-1182 SMVFTNEYA
+1182 SMVFTNE
-1191 PASMEGD
+1191 
-1198 AAITG
+1198 
-1203 TKELVGRSM
+1203 
-1212 LDGET
+1212 
-1217 FDFALKAGDEATQ
+1217 
-1230 KAIDDKDIVLT
+1230 
-1241 DTDASL
+1241 
-1247 SGMKDGE
+1247 
-1254 KATFSFGRAE
+1254 
-1264 FSKEGEYTFTVTE
+1264 
-1277 KDGGKAGMTY
+1277 
-1287 DTEAKTFKVKVFK
+1287 
-1300 KNGVM
+1300 
-1305 STVQEN
+1305 
-1311 KPTFK
+1311 
-1316 NTYEASG
+1316 
-1323 EYTPAG
+1323 
-1329 SKTLLNENG
+1329 
-1338 NKLSVKDNQFKFSVY
+1338 
-1353 YAGHEDGEPVITGTT
+1353 
-1368 TGGKDAAIQFG
+1368 
-1379 KLSYTISDLEKL
+1379 
-1391 VAKGYADKKVLE
+1391 
-1403 DGAEYSINYAVTE
+1403 
-1416 NAPKNSALQPNTQ
+1416 
-1429 VQTFRVV
+1429 
-1436 VTDNGSGNLA
+1436 
-1446 AKSTYGQK
+1446 
-1454 IAFENLYKSDKATV
+1454 
-1468 NLAEQKVL
+1468 
-1476 EGRTLKA
+1476 
-1483 DEFSFKVTSDEANA
+1483 
-1497 PMPEQTEVQN
+1497 
-1507 KADGS
+1507 
-1512 VNFGAITYGKND
+1512 
-1524 LGDATE
+1524 
-1530 KTFTYKVTESGN
+1530 
-1542 HPGVAN
+1542 
-1548 DTETKTVKVTVT
+1548 
-1560 DDGKGHIT
+1560 
-1568 AEMNPKAAPL
+1568 
-1578 FTFNNTYS
+1578 
-1586 TASQDSSVTGQVSIK
+1586 
-1601 KALAG
+1601 
-1606 RGMEDGEFHFV
+1606 
-1617 LKDENGKT
+1617 
-1625 VGNAANDKAG
+1625 
-1635 NITFDKLT
+1635 
-1643 FKKVGTYNYTVEEV
+1643 
-1657 AGNDRHITYDATPYT
+1657 
-1672 ISAIVTDNL
+1672 
-1681 DGTLKV
+1681 
-1687 TWKSGT
+1687 
-1693 GAILFKNTYTPD
+1693 
-1705 STDAAPSVEKKIAGK
+1705 
-1720 NPAKDS
+1720 
-1726 TFHFTLTGKDNA
+1726 
-1738 PMPEGSKDGRK
+1738 
-1749 TVKITGEGK
+1749 
-1758 ADFGKINFTRVG
+1758 
-1770 TYTYK
+1770 
-1775 VAEEN
+1775 
-1780 GNESS
+1780 
-1785 YNYDSTEYT
+1785 
-1794 LTYKVTDV
+1794 
-1802 RGTLKAEQSI
+1802 
-1812 TAGDKSADAM
+1812 
-1822 VFTNKYAPAS
+1822 YAPAS

-1914 EKDGGKAGMTYDDNK
+1914 EKDGGKAGMTYDDNE

-1936 AKKNGI
+1936 AKKNGV

-1948 EIPAFRN
+1948 ETPAFRN

-1993 GHEDQKPVTTGVTT
+1993 GHEDRKPVTTGVTT
-2007 SGKDADIHFGTLSY
+2007 SGKDAAIHFGTLSY
-2021 TVSDLEELVTK
+2021 TVSDLEKLVTK
-2032 GYADKAELDNG
+2032 GYATKTAKEDGAEYSINYVVTENATDNSALQQNTQSTPFRVVVKDNAGGRLSVESGTGKKLDFENEYKSEKAAVSFEGLKVLEGRKLNADEFTFHVTSDDENAPMPEQTEVKNKANGRISFGTVTYGKDDLGDATEKTFTYKVKESGNRPGVANDTETKTVKVTVKDDGKGHITAETDPKTAPLFAFNNTYSTKPMDSAVTGQVQIKKALAGRSMEEGEFHFVLKNEEGKTLDNAVNDKDGNITFKKLTFKNVGTYNYTVEEVAGNDRHITYDTNSYNVSAAVTDNLDGTLKVTWTSGTGAILFKNTYTVDPTDATPSVEKKITGENPAKDSTFRFTLTGTDNAPMPEGSKDGKKSTSVTGEGKADFGKITFDKAGTYTYKVAEENGNESSYNYDSNEYTLIYKVKDVKGELKAEQSITAGDKSADEMVFTNEYAPASMDGDTAITGTKELAGRSMQKDEKFEFTLKAGDEATQKAIDEKDIVLDDTNASLSGMRDGQKSTFSFGRAEFSKEGEYTFTVTEKDGGKAGMTYDTKEKTFKVKVAKVNGIMTAVQEETPTFKNVYEASGEFTPAGTKTLLSENGNKLSVKDNQFKFSVYYTGHTDGEAVTTGTTGNGKDAEIGFGKLSYTISDLEKLVAKGYADKEELDNG
-2043 ARYYIDYVVVE
+2043 ARYYIDYVVIE

-2081 TLTAESEEGSKLAF
+2081 TLRAESEEGSKLAF

-2106 HCNGQKVLEG
+2106 HLNGQKVLEG

-2130 NDETAPMPEKTEV
+2130 DEENAPMPEKTEV
-2143 KNEEGGNID
+2143 KNKEGGNID

-2161 DLGDET
+2161 DLGDAT

-2194 VTVKDDGE
+2194 VTVKDDGKC
-2202 GHITAETEPKE
+2202 HITAETEPKE

-2267 KNNADGSVAFKNLT
+2267 KNNADGSIAFKSLT

-2294 VKGNAKRVT
+2294 VKGNAKRVS

-2341 KKKTVNDSNSH
+2341 KKKTVTPNPSGKH
-2352 GKNGDKDDNN
+2352 GGKADNN

-2369 DDNNAD
+2369 DDSNAD

-2389 ALAGSRKKRKR
+2389 ALAGSRKKRKL

>member
-1 MGNKTFRKATLW
+1 M
-13 LLVLFAV
+13 LVLFAV
-20 FLFAPFSSSAD
+20 FCFAPFSSSAD

-42 DSSTQTEDGTTSYH
+42 DSSTQTEDGTTQYS
-56 PSHYFPVGTTA
+56 PKHYFPVGTTA
-67 SDYVYGSGGSD
+67 PDYVYGNSGSD

-87 TKVAYVAGA
+87 TKVANVPGA
-96 EKVITE
+96 EKVITS
-102 GNVNLYDSFDTE
+102 GNVNLYDSFGTE
-114 TNTEAL
+114 ANTEAL
-120 HKYFETVYNNILQ
+120 HKYFKTVYDNILQ
-133 EPSKDVI
+133 EPSRDVI
-140 QTSIEKALGTKYA
+140 QASIEKALGAKYA

-192 PETDSST
+192 PETDSGT

-222 IQADTDGAPMPEKT
+222 IKADTDDAPMPEKT

-252 GEIRFTRADL
+252 GEIHFTRADL
-262 KGANSKTFR
+262 KGSNSKTFR

-298 DRNKRKLSAKAEYM
+298 DRNKSKLSAKAEYL

-363 EIKTKTVTEAN
+363 EIKTKTVTEAD

-397 KEDTVPFYTSAEST
+397 KEDTVPFYTSAENT

-437 VTKVVVGKKSAEPF
+437 VTKVVIGKKSTEPF

-469 NTEVKTSDR
+469 NTEVKTSDS

-555 VMDGDTAIIGLKT
+555 VMDADTAITGRKT
-568 LIGRNMLKDEE
+568 LVGRNMLKDEE

-586 GDAATQKAIDEKDIV
+586 GDAATRKAIDEKDIV

-673 SPSYKNVYEAAGEYT
+673 SPSCKNVYEAAGEYT

-707 GQFEFNVYYS
+707 GQFEFNVYYA
-717 GHEAR
+717 GHEDR

-793 TFRVVMKD
+793 TFRVVVKD

-806 LTVKSGT
+806 LTVESGT
-813 GKKLNFENEYKSEKA
+813 GKKLNFENIYKSDKA
-828 TANFE
+828 TVNFE
-833 GLKVLEGRN
+833 GQKVLEGRN

-896 YKVTESGK
+896 YKVSESGK
-904 QPGVRNDTETK
+904 QPGVSNDTETK

-927 HITAELDPK
+927 HITAETDPK
-936 AAPLFTFNNTYSTTS
+936 TAPLFAFNNTYSTKPMDS
-951 RESSVTGQ
+951 AVTGQ
-959 VSIKKA
+959 VQIKKA
-965 LAGRAMEDG
+965 LAGRSMEEG
-974 EFHFVLKDENGK
+974 EFHFVLKNEEGK
-986 TVGEGTNDKDGNI
+986 TLDNAVNDKDGNI
-999 SFPALTFKSVGT
+999 TFKKLTFKNVGT

-1018 VTGNDSHITYDATPY
+1018 VAGNDRHITYDTNSY
-1033 KVSAVVTDNLDGTL
+1033 NVSAAVTDNLDGTL
-1047 KVTWKSGTGAILF
+1047 KVTWTSGTGAILF
-1060 KNTYTVDPTDAAPS
+1060 KNTYTVDPTDATPS
-1074 VEKKITGGNP
+1074 VEKKITGENP

-1090 RFTLTGTG
+1090 RFTLTGTD
-1098 NAPMPK
+1098 NAPMPE
-1104 GSVDGEKTETITGE
+1104 GSKDGKKSTSVTGE
-1118 GQTDFGKITFTR
+1118 GKADFGKITFDK

-1138 TEELGNEASYN
+1138 AEENGNESSYN
-1149 YDSTEYTLTYKV
+1149 YDSNEYTLIYKV
-1161 TDVRGELKAEQSITA
+1161 KDVKGELKAEQSITA
-1176 GGKSAD
+1176 GDKSAD
-1182 SMVFTNEYA
+1182 EMVFTNEYA
-1191 PASMEGD
+1191 PASMDGD
-1198 AAITG
+1198 TAITG
-1203 TKELVGRSM
+1203 TKELAGRSM
-1212 LDGET
+1212 QKDEKFEFT
-1217 FDFALKAGDEATQ
+1217 LKAGDEATQ
-1230 KAIDDKDIVLT
+1230 KAIDEKDIVLD
-1241 DTDASL
+1241 DTNASL
-1247 SGMKDGE
+1247 SGMRDGQ
-1254 KATFSFGRAE
+1254 KSTFSFGRAE

-1287 DTEAKTFKVKVFK
+1287 DTKEKTFKVKVAK
-1300 KNGVM
+1300 VNGIM
-1305 STVQEN
+1305 TAVQEET
-1311 KPTFK
+1311 PTFK
-1316 NTYEASG
+1316 NVYEASG
-1323 EYTPAG
+1323 EFTPAG
-1329 SKTLLNENG
+1329 TKTLLSENG

-1353 YAGHEDGEPVITGTT
+1353 YTGHTDGEAVTTGTT
-1368 TGGKDAAIQFG
+1368 GNGKDAEIGFG

-1391 VAKGYADKKVLE
+1391 VAKGYADKE
-1403 DGAEYSINYAVTE
+1403 
-1416 NAPKNSALQPNTQ
+1416 
-1429 VQTFRVV
+1429 
-1436 VTDNGSGNLA
+1436 
-1446 AKSTYGQK
+1446 
-1454 IAFENLYKSDKATV
+1454 
-1468 NLAEQKVL
+1468 
-1476 EGRTLKA
+1476 
-1483 DEFSFKVTSDEANA
+1483 
-1497 PMPEQTEVQN
+1497 
-1507 KADGS
+1507 
-1512 VNFGAITYGKND
+1512 
-1524 LGDATE
+1524 
-1530 KTFTYKVTESGN
+1530 
-1542 HPGVAN
+1542 
-1548 DTETKTVKVTVT
+1548 
-1560 DDGKGHIT
+1560 
-1568 AEMNPKAAPL
+1568 
-1578 FTFNNTYS
+1578 
-1586 TASQDSSVTGQVSIK
+1586 
-1601 KALAG
+1601 
-1606 RGMEDGEFHFV
+1606 
-1617 LKDENGKT
+1617 
-1625 VGNAANDKAG
+1625 
-1635 NITFDKLT
+1635 
-1643 FKKVGTYNYTVEEV
+1643 
-1657 AGNDRHITYDATPYT
+1657 
-1672 ISAIVTDNL
+1672 
-1681 DGTLKV
+1681 
-1687 TWKSGT
+1687 
-1693 GAILFKNTYTPD
+1693 
-1705 STDAAPSVEKKIAGK
+1705 
-1720 NPAKDS
+1720 
-1726 TFHFTLTGKDNA
+1726 
-1738 PMPEGSKDGRK
+1738 
-1749 TVKITGEGK
+1749 
-1758 ADFGKINFTRVG
+1758 
-1770 TYTYK
+1770 
-1775 VAEEN
+1775 
-1780 GNESS
+1780 
-1785 YNYDSTEYT
+1785 
-1794 LTYKVTDV
+1794 
-1802 RGTLKAEQSI
+1802 
-1812 TAGDKSADAM
+1812 
-1822 VFTNKYAPAS
+1822 
-1832 MEGDAA
+1832 
-1838 ITGTKEL
+1838 
-1845 VGRSMLKDEKFEFV
+1845 
-1859 LKAGDAE
+1859 
-1866 TQKALD
+1866 
-1872 EKDIVLDDTNASLS
+1872 
-1886 GMKDGEKA
+1886 
-1894 TFSFGRA
+1894 
-1901 EFSKE
+1901 
-1906 GEYTFTVT
+1906 
-1914 EKDGGKAGMTYDDNK
+1914 
-1929 KVLKVKV
+1929 
-1936 AKKNGI
+1936 
-1942 MTAVQE
+1942 
-1948 EIPAFRN
+1948 
-1955 TYEAAGEYTPEGTKT
+1955 
-1970 LLSEKKNKL
+1970 
-1979 TIKAGEFKFSVYYA
+1979 
-1993 GHEDQKPVTTGVTT
+1993 
-2007 SGKDADIHFGTLSY
+2007 
-2021 TVSDLEELVTK
+2021 
-2032 GYADKAELDNG
+2032 ELDNG
-2043 ARYYIDYVVVE
+2043 ARYYIDYVVIE

-2061 LQANTQAPTFR
+2061 LQANTQEPTFR

-2081 TLTAESEEGSKLAF
+2081 TLRAESEEGSKLAF
-2095 ENLYKSDKATV
+2095 ENLYKSNKATV
-2106 HCNGQKVLEG
+2106 HLNGQKVLEG

-2130 NDETAPMPEKTEV
+2130 DEENAPMPEKTEV
-2143 KNEEGGNID
+2143 KNKEGGNID

-2161 DLGDET
+2161 DLGDAT

-2194 VTVKDDGE
+2194 VTVKDDGKC
-2202 GHITAETEPKE
+2202 HITAETEPKE

-2267 KNNADGSVAFKNLT
+2267 KNNADGSVAFKSLT

-2294 VKGNAKRVT
+2294 VKGNAKRVS
-2303 YDANAYQVTATVTD
+2303 YDANAYNVTATVTD

-2334 IHFYNRY
+2334 IHFYNSY
-2341 KKKTVNDSNSH
+2341 KKKTVTTNPSGKH
-2352 GKNGDKDDNN
+2352 GGKADNN

-2369 DDNNAD
+2369 DDSNAD

-2389 ALAGSRKKRKR
+2389 ALAGSRKKRKL

>member
-1 MGNKTFRKATLW
+1 MGNKISRKATLW

-42 DSSTQTEDGTTSYH
+42 DSSTQTEDGTTHYS
-56 PSHYFPVGTTA
+56 PKHYFPVGTTA
-67 SDYVYGSGGSD
+67 SGYVYGSGGSD

-87 TKVAYVAGA
+87 TKSAYVPGA
-96 EKVITE
+96 EAAITG

-114 TNTEAL
+114 AL
-120 HKYFETVYNNILQ
+120 HTYFKTVYDNILQ
-133 EPSKDVI
+133 EPSRDVL
-140 QTSIEKALGTKYA
+140 QASIEKALGAKYA
-153 TLYAKGE
+153 AMYAKGE

-222 IQADTDGAPMPEKT
+222 IKADTDDAPMPEKT

-252 GEIRFTRADL
+252 GEIHFTRADL
-262 KGANSKTFR
+262 KGSNSKTFR

-298 DRNKRKLSAKAEYM
+298 DRNKRKLSAKAEYL

-363 EIKTKTVTEAN
+363 EIKTKTVTEAD

-397 KEDTVPFYTSAEST
+397 KEDTVPFYTSAENT

-469 NTEVKTSDR
+469 NTEVNTSDS

-512 GGWNYDNRERT
+512 GGWDYDNRERT

-555 VMDGDTAIIGLKT
+555 VMDGDTAITGLKT

-665 VLKAVQMN
+665 ALKAVQMN

-717 GHEAR
+717 GHEDR

-828 TANFE
+828 TVNFE

-896 YKVTESGK
+896 YKVSESGNH
-904 QPGVRNDTETK
+904 PGVSNDTATK
-915 IVKVTVKDDGKG
+915 TVKVTVKDDGKG
-927 HITAELDPK
+927 HITAETDPK
-936 AAPLFTFNNTYSTTS
+936 AAPLFTFNNTYSTAPQD
-951 RESSVTGQ
+951 SSVTGQ

-965 LAGRAMEDG
+965 LAGRTMEDG
-974 EFHFVLKDENGK
+974 EFRFVLKDENGK

-999 SFPALTFKSVGT
+999 SFPALTFKNVGT
-1011 YNYTVEE
+1011 YNYTVKE
-1018 VTGNDSHITYDATPY
+1018 VAGNDSHITYDATPY

-1060 KNTYTVDPTDAAPS
+1060 KNTYRVDPTDVAPS
-1074 VEKKITGGNP
+1074 VEKKITGENP

-1104 GSVDGEKTETITGE
+1104 GSVDGEKTETIAGE

-1138 TEELGNEASYN
+1138 TEELGNETSYN

-1230 KAIDDKDIVLT
+1230 KAIDEKDIVLT

-1247 SGMKDGE
+1247 SGIKDGE

-1353 YAGHEDGEPVITGTT
+1353 YAGHEDLDPVITGTT
-1368 TGGKDAAIQFG
+1368 GNGKYAPIHFG
-1379 KLSYTISDLEKL
+1379 TLSYTISDLEKL
-1391 VAKGYADKKVLE
+1391 VAKGYADKKVRE
-1403 DGAEYSINYAVTE
+1403 NGAEYSINYAVTE
-1416 NAPKNSALQPNTQ
+1416 NATGNSALQQNTQ

-1446 AKSTYGQK
+1446 TKSVYGHK

-1468 NLAEQKVL
+1468 NFEGQKVL
-1476 EGRTLKA
+1476 EGRKLKA
-1483 DEFSFKVTSDEANA
+1483 DEFSFKFTSDEANA

-1530 KTFTYKVTESGN
+1530 KTFTYKVKEYGN
-1542 HPGVAN
+1542 RPGVSN
-1548 DTETKTVKVTVT
+1548 DTETKIVKVTVK

-1568 AEMNPKAAPL
+1568 AETDPNTTPL

-1586 TASQDSSVTGQVSIK
+1586 TTSQDSSVTGQVSIK

-1606 RGMEDGEFHFV
+1606 RAMEDGEFHFV

-1625 VGNAANDKAG
+1625 VGNAVNDKAG

-1720 NPAKDS
+1720 NPAKNS
-1726 TFHFTLTGKDNA
+1726 TFRFTLTGKDNA
-1738 PMPEGSKDGRK
+1738 PMPEGSKDGKK
-1749 TVKITGEGK
+1749 TVKITGEGQT
-1758 ADFGKINFTRVG
+1758 DFGKITFTQAG

-1812 TAGDKSADAM
+1812 TAGGKSADAM

-1832 MEGDAA
+1832 MDGDTA

-1859 LKAGDAE
+1859 LKAGNAE
-1866 TQKALD
+1866 TQKAID